1 MTEIYRDKSLLK
13 LAQDQLCLLKV
24 KNFCRGGSSST
35 VACHH
40 NSARSGKGMG
50 IKASDAYT
58 VWGCFGCHQ
67 WLDQGSASREEKEAA
82 FQAAHLLQVAE
93 WHKIAN
99 NIATRPWKVEAAR
112 NVLNHLGINHG

>member
-1 MTEIYRDKSLLK
+1 
-13 LAQDQLCLLKV
+13 
-24 KNFCRGGSSST
+24 
-35 VACHH
+35 
-40 NSARSGKGMG
+40 MG
-50 IKASDAYT
+50 IKASDAYS

-67 WLDQGSASREEKEAA
+67 WLDQGSASKEEKEEA

-112 NVLNHLGINHG
+112 AVLKHLENQKWVNLF

>member
-1 MTEIYRDKSLLK
+1 
-13 LAQDQLCLLKV
+13 
-24 KNFCRGGSSST
+24 
-35 VACHH
+35 
-40 NSARSGKGMG
+40 MG

-112 NVLNHLGINHG
+112 NVLNYLGINHG

>member
-1 MTEIYRDKSLLK
+1 MTEIYRDKFLLK

-24 KNFCRGGSSST
+24 QNFCRGGSSST

-40 NSARSGKGMG
+40 KSARSGKGMG

-58 VWGCFGCHQ
+58 VWGCFG
-67 WLDQGSASREEKEAA
+67 